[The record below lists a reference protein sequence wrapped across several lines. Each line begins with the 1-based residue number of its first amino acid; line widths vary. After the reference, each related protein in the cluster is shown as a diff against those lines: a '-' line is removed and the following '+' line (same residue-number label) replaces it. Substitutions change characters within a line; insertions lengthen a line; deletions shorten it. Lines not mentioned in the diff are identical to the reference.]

1 MARRISD
8 ILTDTYY
15 KFSVRQG
22 DMLISTSSPPL
33 HLGTSCGLNFVLES
47 NQLRIVLRRTS
58 QMAVTKGLTYG
69 TRRTPSLDI
78 IASAWLDSD
87 LDLAG
92 RGTINLSKN
101 FIAKCYNKVKQKA
114 NVHIVARAKT
124 YMSMKISVTDIFIE
138 SRPVENDI
146 LVPSYIVGKIL
157 PHIVLRFILS
167 LNSELSYLSIQHLK
181 LSNCDVN
188 VFGLKVSTYCNLLEK
203 IFLSQFRDALKQS
216 LPLSSPRAM
225 RQIERAI
232 YKRFGNEIYIPL
244 YIDDQRPVES
254 FLLTADNVINVG
266 KKLSDDIMRLVD
278 QMNAVE
284 DTIMNFY

>member
-1 MARRISD
+1 
-8 ILTDTYY
+8 
-15 KFSVRQG
+15 
-22 DMLISTSSPPL
+22 
-33 HLGTSCGLNFVLES
+33 
-47 NQLRIVLRRTS
+47 
-58 QMAVTKGLTYG
+58 MAVTKGLTYG

-92 RGTINLSKN
+92 RGTINLSKR

-124 YMSMKISVTDIFIE
+124 YLSAKISVTDIFIE

-146 LVPSYIVGKIL
+146 LVPSHIVGKVL

-203 IFLSQFRDALKQS
+203 IFLGQFRDALKQS

>member
-1 MARRISD
+1 MINNIRLTHKNNSD
-8 ILTDTYY
+8 AQKY
-15 KFSVRQG
+15 F
-22 DMLISTSSPPL
+22 
-33 HLGTSCGLNFVLES
+33 
-47 NQLRIVLRRTS
+47 
-58 QMAVTKGLTYG
+58 
-69 TRRTPSLDI
+69 RRTPSLDI

-181 LSNCDVN
+181 LRK
-188 VFGLKVSTYCNLLEK
+188 VFQL
-203 IFLSQFRDALKQS
+203 
-216 LPLSSPRAM
+216 
-225 RQIERAI
+225 
-232 YKRFGNEIYIPL
+232 
-244 YIDDQRPVES
+244 DDG
-254 FLLTADNVINVG
+254 D
-266 KKLSDDIMRLVD
+266 
-278 QMNAVE
+278 
-284 DTIMNFY
+284 